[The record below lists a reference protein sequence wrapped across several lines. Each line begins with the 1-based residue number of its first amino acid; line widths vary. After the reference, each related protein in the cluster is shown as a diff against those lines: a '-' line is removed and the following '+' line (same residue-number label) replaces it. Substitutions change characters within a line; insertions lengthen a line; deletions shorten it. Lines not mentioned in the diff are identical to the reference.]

1 MMRTKKSFLCLSV
14 LLVTCFAVLIV
25 LPAAT
30 MPAGAQE
37 EETTRK
43 LWDTAYIE
51 KAKKQAAT
59 ARPSSRRRY
68 KVITPSITAAG
79 VSESTVLGVTIWR
92 LRPSKPS
99 DPGVRLITHDGS
111 SGPVEW
117 IPERASSTVKFA
129 EGDRVRLSFE
139 AARAGYLY
147 VIDREQYADGSL
159 GEPYLIFPTTR
170 TRGGKNAVNIGQ
182 IIEIPSQDDNP
193 PYFTLRRSKA
203 THVGESLTVIV
214 SPTPIEDVQV
224 NETAQKLTAE
234 KLATWEKLWGGPAG
248 RMEMENGEGQPWTGA
263 EKAAGAGTTRAQG
276 KDEPAPQTLYYR
288 PGAKSTDP
296 MLVNVQLRYGAGSG
310 KTGTRRR

>member
-1 MMRTKKSFLCLSV
+1 MMRTNNSFLCLS
-14 LLVTCFAVLIV
+14 LLLATCFAVLV
-25 LPAAT
+25 LLPAAT
-30 MPAGAQE
+30 IPACAQE

-43 LWDTAYIE
+43 LWDTAYTE
-51 KAKKQAAT
+51 KAKKPAAAGRLT
-59 ARPSSRRRY
+59 ARRRY
-68 KVITPSITAAG
+68 KVITPNVTAAG
-79 VSESTVLGVTIWR
+79 VSQDTVLGVTIWR

-99 DPGVRLITHDGS
+99 DTGERLITHDGS

-117 IPERASSTVKFA
+117 IPERASSAVKFS

-170 TRGGKNAVNIGQ
+170 TRGGNNAVNIGQ
-182 IIEIPSQDDNP
+182 IVEIPSQDDNP

-203 THVGESLTVIV
+203 TQVGESLTVIV
-214 SPTPIEDVQV
+214 SPTPIEDVQI
-224 NETAQKLTAE
+224 NEMAQKLTAE
-234 KLATWEKLWGGPAG
+234 KLAAWEKRWGGPAG

-263 EKAAGAGTTRAQG
+263 EKAAGAGTTRALG

-288 PGAKSTDP
+288 PGAKSTEP
-296 MLVNVQLRYGAGSG
+296 MLVSVQLKYGAGSG
-310 KTGTRRR
+310 KAGTRRR